1 MKLRLLEVHKHVYE
15 LAVTI
20 VMTFVQRARLVGRGH
35 VYEGVINEH
44 SLELATKLKLLEVH
58 KHV

>member
-1 MKLRLLEVHKHVYE
+1 
-15 LAVTI
+15 
-20 VMTFVQRARLVGRGH
+20 